1 MAGLGIVAL
10 AILIWIYIRL
20 HEKLP
25 YELNETILTE
35 RERAFYRILK
45 PIADKLELQICP
57 KVRVADI
64 VSIKKGT
71 KDWQKW
77 FNKIRSKH
85 VDFLLC
91 DYDMNIVLMI
101 ELDDRSHESERAK
114 KNDALK
120 NAIFGDHLVRIRS
133 LKEDVEAEIT
143 AALKNCKNYPAPRW
157 RRVVSMSPE
166 TLDYSLEI
174 ASLSS
179 LIRVSMVVKFSSR
192 S

>member
-1 MAGLGIVAL
+1 MDWIVWL
-10 AILIWIYIRL
+10 AIAVLVIAVLIWMWLGSR
-20 HEKLP
+20 EKFP

-35 RERAFYRILK
+35 RERSFYRILK

-91 DYDMNIVLMI
+91 DYDMNIVLMV
-101 ELDDRSHESERAK
+101 ELDDSSHNSERAR
-114 KNDALK
+114 KNDEFK
-120 NAIFGDHLVRIRS
+120 NRLFGGRLVRIRS
-133 LKEDVEAEIT
+133 LKEDVEA
-143 AALKNCKNYPAPRW
+143 ALVSALKALP
-157 RRVVSMSPE
+157 
-166 TLDYSLEI
+166 
-174 ASLSS
+174 
-179 LIRVSMVVKFSSR
+179 
-192 S
+192 

>member
-1 MAGLGIVAL
+1 MNWSEINLNNWVLWLGLGIVAL

-45 PIADKLELQICP
+45 PI
-57 KVRVADI
+57 ADI

-120 NAIFGDHLVRIRS
+120 NAIFGGRLVRIRS
-133 LKEDVEAEIT
+133 LKDDVEAEIT
-143 AALKNCKNYPAPRW
+143 AALKK
-157 RRVVSMSPE
+157 
-166 TLDYSLEI
+166 L
-174 ASLSS
+174 
-179 LIRVSMVVKFSSR
+179 
-192 S
+192 

>member
-1 MAGLGIVAL
+1 MDLSTLFQPAYMPLWLCLGVIVL
-10 AILIWIYIRL
+10 AILIWILIRL

-25 YELNETILTE
+25 YELNQTILTE

-91 DYDMNIVLMI
+91 DYDMNIVLAV
-101 ELDDRSHESERAK
+101 ELDDSSHETERAQ

-120 NAIFGDHLVRIRS
+120 NAIFGNRLVRIRS
-133 LKEDVEAEIT
+133 LKEDVEAVLT
-143 AALKNCKNYPAPRW
+143 AALKK
-157 RRVVSMSPE
+157 
-166 TLDYSLEI
+166 L
-174 ASLSS
+174 
-179 LIRVSMVVKFSSR
+179 
-192 S
+192 

>member
-1 MAGLGIVAL
+1 MDYLPWLGLALIAL
-10 AILIWIYIRL
+10 AILIWIIIRL

-35 RERAFYRILK
+35 RERAFYRMLR
-45 PIADKLELQICP
+45 PIADRLELQICP

-71 KDWQKW
+71 RDWQKW

-101 ELDDRSHESERAK
+101 ELDDRSHETERAR

-120 NAIFGDHLVRIRS
+120 NAIFGDRLVRIRS
-133 LKEDVEAEIT
+133 LNEDPEPVII
-143 AALKNCKNYPAPRW
+143 AALRKLR
-157 RRVVSMSPE
+157 
-166 TLDYSLEI
+166 
-174 ASLSS
+174 
-179 LIRVSMVVKFSSR
+179 
-192 S
+192 

>member
-1 MAGLGIVAL
+1 M
-10 AILIWIYIRL
+10 
-20 HEKLP
+20 
-25 YELNETILTE
+25 
-35 RERAFYRILK
+35 
-45 PIADKLELQICP
+45 
-57 KVRVADI
+57 RVADI

-120 NAIFGDHLVRIRS
+120 NAIFGDRLVRIRS
-133 LKEDVEAEIT
+133 LKDDVEAEIT
-143 AALKNCKNYPAPRW
+143 AALKK
-157 RRVVSMSPE
+157 
-166 TLDYSLEI
+166 L
-174 ASLSS
+174 
-179 LIRVSMVVKFSSR
+179 
-192 S
+192 

>member
-1 MAGLGIVAL
+1 MDYILWLGLAVLAVAV
-10 AILIWIYIRL
+10 LIWILIRL

-25 YELNETILTE
+25 YEMNETILTE
-35 RERAFYRILK
+35 RERSFYRILR

-71 KDWQKW
+71 RDWQKW

-91 DYDMNIVLMI
+91 DYDMNIVLII
-101 ELDDRSHESERAK
+101 ELDDRIHETERAK

-120 NAIFGDHLVRIRS
+120 NAIFGNKLVRIRS
-133 LKEDVEAEIT
+133 LKDDVEGIIT
-143 AALKNCKNYPAPRW
+143 TALKK
-157 RRVVSMSPE
+157 
-166 TLDYSLEI
+166 L
-174 ASLSS
+174 
-179 LIRVSMVVKFSSR
+179 
-192 S
+192 

>member
-1 MAGLGIVAL
+1 MDYLPWIGLAL
-10 AILIWIYIRL
+10 IAAAILIWIYLRL

-25 YELNETILTE
+25 YIMNETILTE

-77 FNKIRSKH
+77 FNKIKSKH

-91 DYDMNIVLMI
+91 DYDMNIVLLI
-101 ELDDRSHESERAK
+101 ELDDRSHETERAQ
-114 KNDALK
+114 KNDRLK
-120 NAIFGDHLVRIRS
+120 NAIFGDRLVRIRS
-133 LKEDVEAEIT
+133 LKEDVEAVLT
-143 AALKNCKNYPAPRW
+143 AALKK
-157 RRVVSMSPE
+157 
-166 TLDYSLEI
+166 L
-174 ASLSS
+174 
-179 LIRVSMVVKFSSR
+179 
-192 S
+192 

>member
-1 MAGLGIVAL
+1 MDYILWLGLAVLAVAV
-10 AILIWIYIRL
+10 LIWILILL

-25 YELNETILTE
+25 YEMNETILTE
-35 RERAFYRILK
+35 RERSFYRILR

-71 KDWQKW
+71 RDWQKW

-91 DYDMNIVLMI
+91 DYDMNIVLII
-101 ELDDRSHESERAK
+101 ELDDRSHETERAK

-120 NAIFGDHLVRIRS
+120 NAIFGNKLVRIRS
-133 LKEDVEAEIT
+133 LKDDVEGIIT
-143 AALKNCKNYPAPRW
+143 TALKK
-157 RRVVSMSPE
+157 
-166 TLDYSLEI
+166 L
-174 ASLSS
+174 
-179 LIRVSMVVKFSSR
+179 
-192 S
+192 

>member
-1 MAGLGIVAL
+1 MNWSEINLNNWVLWLGLGIVAL

-120 NAIFGDHLVRIRS
+120 NAIFGGRLVRIRS
-133 LKEDVEAEIT
+133 LKDDVEAEIT
-143 AALKNCKNYPAPRW
+143 AALKKLKITTRHRDGAG
-157 RRVVSMSPE
+157 SF
-166 TLDYSLEI
+166 L
-174 ASLSS
+174 
-179 LIRVSMVVKFSSR
+179 
-192 S
+192 

>member
-1 MAGLGIVAL
+1 MDWIVWL
-10 AILIWIYIRL
+10 AIAVLVIAVIIWMWLGSR
-20 HEKLP
+20 EKFP

-35 RERAFYRILK
+35 RERSFYRILK

-91 DYDMNIVLMI
+91 DYDMNIVLMV
-101 ELDDRSHESERAK
+101 ELDDSSHNSERAK
-114 KNDALK
+114 KNDEFK
-120 NAIFGDHLVRIRS
+120 NRLFSGRLVRIRS
-133 LKEDVEAEIT
+133 LKEDVEA
-143 AALKNCKNYPAPRW
+143 ALVSALKA
-157 RRVVSMSPE
+157 
-166 TLDYSLEI
+166 
-174 ASLSS
+174 LS
-179 LIRVSMVVKFSSR
+179 
-192 S
+192 

>member
-1 MAGLGIVAL
+1 MDYLPWIGLAIIAA
-10 AILIWIYIRL
+10 AILIWIYLRL

-25 YELNETILTE
+25 YIMNETILTE

-77 FNKIRSKH
+77 FNKIKSKH

-91 DYDMNIVLMI
+91 DYDMNIVLLI
-101 ELDDRSHESERAK
+101 ELDDRSHETERAQ
-114 KNDALK
+114 KNDRLK
-120 NAIFGDHLVRIRS
+120 NAIFGDRLVRIRS
-133 LKEDVEAEIT
+133 LKEDVEAVLT
-143 AALKNCKNYPAPRW
+143 AALKK
-157 RRVVSMSPE
+157 
-166 TLDYSLEI
+166 
-174 ASLSS
+174 
-179 LIRVSMVVKFSSR
+179 VK
-192 S
+192 

>member
-1 MAGLGIVAL
+1 MDYILWLGLAVLAVAV
-10 AILIWIYIRL
+10 LIWILIRL

-25 YELNETILTE
+25 YEMNETILTE
-35 RERAFYRILK
+35 RERSFYRILR

-71 KDWQKW
+71 RDWQKW

-91 DYDMNIVLMI
+91 DYDMNIVLII
-101 ELDDRSHESERAK
+101 ELDDRSHETERAK

-120 NAIFGDHLVRIRS
+120 NAIFGNKLVRIRS
-133 LKEDVEAEIT
+133 LKDDVEGIIT
-143 AALKNCKNYPAPRW
+143 TALKK
-157 RRVVSMSPE
+157 
-166 TLDYSLEI
+166 L
-174 ASLSS
+174 
-179 LIRVSMVVKFSSR
+179 
-192 S
+192 

>member
-1 MAGLGIVAL
+1 MDYLPWLGLALIAL
-10 AILIWIYIRL
+10 AILIWIIIRL

-35 RERAFYRILK
+35 RERAFYRILR
-45 PIADKLELQICP
+45 PIADRLELQICP

-71 KDWQKW
+71 RDWQKW

-101 ELDDRSHESERAK
+101 ELDDRSHETERAR

-120 NAIFGDHLVRIRS
+120 NAIFGDRLVRIRS
-133 LKEDVEAEIT
+133 LNEDPEPVII
-143 AALKNCKNYPAPRW
+143 AALRKLR
-157 RRVVSMSPE
+157 
-166 TLDYSLEI
+166 
-174 ASLSS
+174 
-179 LIRVSMVVKFSSR
+179 
-192 S
+192 

>member
-1 MAGLGIVAL
+1 MDYLPWIGLAL
-10 AILIWIYIRL
+10 IAAAILIWIYLRL

-25 YELNETILTE
+25 YIMNETILTE

-77 FNKIRSKH
+77 FNKIKSKH

-91 DYDMNIVLMI
+91 DYDMNIVLLI
-101 ELDDRSHESERAK
+101 ELDDRSHETERAQ
-114 KNDALK
+114 KNDRLK
-120 NAIFGDHLVRIRS
+120 NAIFCDRLVRIRS
-133 LKEDVEAEIT
+133 LKEDVEAVLT
-143 AALKNCKNYPAPRW
+143 AALKK
-157 RRVVSMSPE
+157 
-166 TLDYSLEI
+166 L
-174 ASLSS
+174 
-179 LIRVSMVVKFSSR
+179 
-192 S
+192 

>member
-1 MAGLGIVAL
+1 MDYLPWIGLAL
-10 AILIWIYIRL
+10 IAAAILIWIYLRL

-25 YELNETILTE
+25 YIMNETILTE

-77 FNKIRSKH
+77 FNKIKSKH

-91 DYDMNIVLMI
+91 DYDMNIVLLI
-101 ELDDRSHESERAK
+101 ELDDRSHETERAQ
-114 KNDALK
+114 KNDRLK
-120 NAIFGDHLVRIRS
+120 NAIFGNRLVRIRS
-133 LKEDVEAEIT
+133 LKEDVEAVLT
-143 AALKNCKNYPAPRW
+143 AALKK
-157 RRVVSMSPE
+157 
-166 TLDYSLEI
+166 L
-174 ASLSS
+174 
-179 LIRVSMVVKFSSR
+179 
-192 S
+192 

>member
-1 MAGLGIVAL
+1 MDYILWLGLAVLAVAV
-10 AILIWIYIRL
+10 LIWILIRL

-25 YELNETILTE
+25 YEMNETILTE
-35 RERAFYRILK
+35 RERSFYSILR

-71 KDWQKW
+71 RDWQKW

-91 DYDMNIVLMI
+91 DYDMNIVLII
-101 ELDDRSHESERAK
+101 ELDDRSHETERAK

-120 NAIFGDHLVRIRS
+120 NAIFGNKLVRIRS
-133 LKEDVEAEIT
+133 LKDDVEGIIT
-143 AALKNCKNYPAPRW
+143 TALKK
-157 RRVVSMSPE
+157 
-166 TLDYSLEI
+166 L
-174 ASLSS
+174 
-179 LIRVSMVVKFSSR
+179 
-192 S
+192 

>member
-1 MAGLGIVAL
+1 MNWSEINLNNWVLWLGLGIVAL

-91 DYDMNIVLMI
+91 DYDMNIVLMTP
-101 ELDDRSHESERAK
+101 SEILRLAGCTRHP
-114 KNDALK
+114 DQADL
-120 NAIFGDHLVRIRS
+120 LPCRQC
-133 LKEDVEAEIT
+133 T
-143 AALKNCKNYPAPRW
+143 PPRG
-157 RRVVSMSPE
+157 
-166 TLDYSLEI
+166 TL
-174 ASLSS
+174 
-179 LIRVSMVVKFSSR
+179 R
-192 S
+192 

>member
-1 MAGLGIVAL
+1 MDYILWLGLAVLAVAV
-10 AILIWIYIRL
+10 LIWILICL

-25 YELNETILTE
+25 YEMNETILTE
-35 RERAFYRILK
+35 RERSFYRILR

-71 KDWQKW
+71 RDWQKW

-91 DYDMNIVLMI
+91 DYDMNIVLII
-101 ELDDRSHESERAK
+101 ELDDRSHETERAK

-120 NAIFGDHLVRIRS
+120 NAIFGNKLVRIRS
-133 LKEDVEAEIT
+133 LKDDVEGIIT
-143 AALKNCKNYPAPRW
+143 TALKK
-157 RRVVSMSPE
+157 
-166 TLDYSLEI
+166 L
-174 ASLSS
+174 
-179 LIRVSMVVKFSSR
+179 
-192 S
+192 

>member
-1 MAGLGIVAL
+1 MDYLPWLGLALIAL
-10 AILIWIYIRL
+10 AILIWIIIRL

-35 RERAFYRILK
+35 RERAFYRILR

-71 KDWQKW
+71 RDWQKW

-101 ELDDRSHESERAK
+101 ELDDRSHEPERAR

-120 NAIFGDHLVRIRS
+120 TAIFGDRLVRIRS
-133 LKEDVEAEIT
+133 LKEDPEPIIT
-143 AALKNCKNYPAPRW
+143 AALRKLR
-157 RRVVSMSPE
+157 
-166 TLDYSLEI
+166 
-174 ASLSS
+174 
-179 LIRVSMVVKFSSR
+179 
-192 S
+192 

>member
-1 MAGLGIVAL
+1 MDYLPWLGLALIVL
-10 AILIWIYIRL
+10 AILIWIIIRL

-35 RERAFYRILK
+35 RERAFYRILR
-45 PIADKLELQICP
+45 PIADRLELQICP

-71 KDWQKW
+71 RDWQKW

-101 ELDDRSHESERAK
+101 ELDDRSHETERAQ

-120 NAIFGDHLVRIRS
+120 NTIFGDRLVRIRS
-133 LKEDVEAEIT
+133 LKEDPEPVIT
-143 AALKNCKNYPAPRW
+143 AALRKLR
-157 RRVVSMSPE
+157 
-166 TLDYSLEI
+166 
-174 ASLSS
+174 
-179 LIRVSMVVKFSSR
+179 
-192 S
+192 

>member
-1 MAGLGIVAL
+1 MDYIPWLAL
-10 AILIWIYIRL
+10 ALLAVIVLLWILIRL

-25 YELNETILTE
+25 YVMNETILTE

-45 PIADKLELQICP
+45 PIADSLELQICP

-71 KDWQKW
+71 RDWQKW

-91 DYDMNIVLMI
+91 DYDMNIVLII
-101 ELDDRSHESERAK
+101 ELDDRSHETERAM

-120 NAIFGDHLVRIRS
+120 NAIFGDRLLRIRS
-133 LKEDVEAEIT
+133 IKEDPGPAIT
-143 AALKNCKNYPAPRW
+143 AALKKLRQ
-157 RRVVSMSPE
+157 
-166 TLDYSLEI
+166 
-174 ASLSS
+174 
-179 LIRVSMVVKFSSR
+179 
-192 S
+192 

>member
-1 MAGLGIVAL
+1 MDYLPWIGLAL
-10 AILIWIYIRL
+10 IAAAILIWIYLRL

-25 YELNETILTE
+25 YIMNETILTE

-77 FNKIRSKH
+77 FNKIKSKH

-91 DYDMNIVLMI
+91 DYDMNIVLLI
-101 ELDDRSHESERAK
+101 ELDDRSHETERAQ
-114 KNDALK
+114 KNDRLK
-120 NAIFGDHLVRIRS
+120 NAIFGDRLVRISS
-133 LKEDVEAEIT
+133 LKEDVEAVLT
-143 AALKNCKNYPAPRW
+143 AALKK
-157 RRVVSMSPE
+157 
-166 TLDYSLEI
+166 L
-174 ASLSS
+174 
-179 LIRVSMVVKFSSR
+179 
-192 S
+192 

>member
-1 MAGLGIVAL
+1 MDYIPWLALGVLALIV
-10 AILIWIYIRL
+10 LIWILIRL

-25 YELNETILTE
+25 YVMNETILTE

-45 PIADKLELQICP
+45 PIADRLELQICP

-71 KDWQKW
+71 RDWQKW

-91 DYDMNIVLMI
+91 DYDMNIVLII
-101 ELDDRSHESERAK
+101 ELDDRSHESERAR

-120 NAIFGDHLVRIRS
+120 NAIFGDHLLRIRS
-133 LKEDVEAEIT
+133 IKEDPEPAIT
-143 AALKNCKNYPAPRW
+143 AALRK
-157 RRVVSMSPE
+157 
-166 TLDYSLEI
+166 
-174 ASLSS
+174 LSQ
-179 LIRVSMVVKFSSR
+179 
-192 S
+192 

>member
-1 MAGLGIVAL
+1 MEWTVWLAA
-10 AILIWIYIRL
+10 AILVIAVIIWILLRL
-20 HEKLP
+20 RLKWP

-35 RERAFYRILK
+35 RERSFYRILK

-91 DYDMNIVLMI
+91 DYDMNIVLMV
-101 ELDDRSHESERAK
+101 ELDDSSHESERAK
-114 KNDALK
+114 KNDEFK
-120 NAIFGDHLVRIRS
+120 NRLFGDRLVRIRS
-133 LKEDVEAEIT
+133 LKEDVEGALVQ
-143 AALKNCKNYPAPRW
+143 ALKK
-157 RRVVSMSPE
+157 V
-166 TLDYSLEI
+166 T
-174 ASLSS
+174 
-179 LIRVSMVVKFSSR
+179 
-192 S
+192 

>member
-1 MAGLGIVAL
+1 LDYILWLGLAVLAVAV
-10 AILIWIYIRL
+10 LIWILIRL

-25 YELNETILTE
+25 YEMNETILTE
-35 RERAFYRILK
+35 RERSFYRILR

-71 KDWQKW
+71 RDWQKW

-91 DYDMNIVLMI
+91 DYDMNIVLII
-101 ELDDRSHESERAK
+101 ELDDRSHETERAK

-120 NAIFGDHLVRIRS
+120 NAIFGNKLVRIRS
-133 LKEDVEAEIT
+133 LKDDVEGIIT
-143 AALKNCKNYPAPRW
+143 TALKK
-157 RRVVSMSPE
+157 
-166 TLDYSLEI
+166 L
-174 ASLSS
+174 
-179 LIRVSMVVKFSSR
+179 
-192 S
+192 

>member
-1 MAGLGIVAL
+1 MDLIPWIGLALIIL
-10 AILIWIYIRL
+10 AIVIWILIRSYQ
-20 HEKLP
+20 KLP

-35 RERAFYRILK
+35 RERSFYRILK

-101 ELDDRSHESERAK
+101 ELDDSSHETERAK
-114 KNDALK
+114 RNDALK
-120 NAIFGDHLVRIRS
+120 NAIFGDRLVRIRS
-133 LKEDVEAEIT
+133 LKEDVEAVISG
-143 AALKNCKNYPAPRW
+143 ALKKL
-157 RRVVSMSPE
+157 
-166 TLDYSLEI
+166 T
-174 ASLSS
+174 
-179 LIRVSMVVKFSSR
+179 
-192 S
+192 